1 MLGGDVLV
9 YCVAASLA
17 CCRYV
22 AASLSAVWRHPCFA
36 VWRPPCF
43 LWWSPPC
50 LLGGGCVVLLV
61 GGMGLVVSPVPTRC
75 ALSPARSPL
84 SSVGC
89 VTSPGRHNRSFS
101 VLGAPRHQGATI
113 KGGLFGLCPQPEG
126 PPKPFLRCSPFFV
139 PSLGCAT
146 SPGRHNPP
154 PCFTSEPKGVMDQS
168 LHASLCY
175 VT

>member
-1 MLGGDVLV
+1 MV
-9 YCVAASLA
+9 

-22 AASLSAVWRHPCFA
+22 AASLSAVWRHPCLA

-43 LWWSPPC
+43 LWWIPPC

-61 GGMGLVVSPVPTRC
+61 GGMGLVVSPLPTRC

-101 VLGAPRHQGATI
+101 VLGAPRHQGATAR
-113 KGGLFGLCPQPEG
+113 GLLGLCPQPEG
-126 PPKPFLRCSPFFV
+126 PPKQLFLFFFCFFSILLLLFFVFLFQGAPRPQGATIHHHVHCSPCRRPCRLHV
-139 PSLGCAT
+139 G
-146 SPGRHNPP
+146 SPGRY
-154 PCFTSEPKGVMDQS
+154 T
-168 LHASLCY
+168 
-175 VT
+175 